1 MASALNLTAS
11 PNFPQGTSIGAYP
24 RRFWAGKAP
33 EPGEAGRGT
42 PAATAV
48 VDSHGYALFS
58 GLESGETFYC
68 GALVSGIWQWKT
80 AQTPAPE
87 GTGGE
92 GGSGTVTS
100 VNGVSPS
107 EAGAVALPGL
117 NNPNGELPSKVV
129 TSAIVSL
136 GSTLTG
142 SVALDLGQGHIFK
155 GTMTGNVVLQKPT
168 NFAGTAR
175 LYFEVE
181 LEGKHAIDTSFLKG
195 WRYGGPPDL
204 TGTVSPTN
212 LQFYTDDGTNFY
224 GLGVDGIPSYY
235 ARLGS
240 ILGGQFAVLNESTGA
255 LDGATPPTGVS
266 PSALAAA
273 IAALG
278 LPVFES
284 QHNSFALTDESGV
297 SHYELFPERVLLL
310 AQGRL
315 KLGATATSTKT
326 LPLVVD
332 VFYRITKKAITLTL
346 PTGVVCL
353 GGNLL
358 ILAND
363 SEGAV
368 KVTGPFNPESEA
380 TSTKELDPG
389 ETVWYMCDEGAIHWR
404 PVARFSQGGDP
415 RAPQINTTGKTSNQI
430 TKAYEEAFSPEKP
443 PLEGS
448 LLVDNTN
455 HLLLEYNKATAK
467 WFKSAALTEIT

>member
-68 GALVSGIWQWKT
+68 GALVSGVWQWKT

-87 GTGGE
+87 GGSGE

-100 VNGVSPS
+100 VNGVSPN

-136 GSTLTG
+136 GAISGTVT
-142 SVALDLGQGHIFK
+142 LDLSKGHVFK
-155 GTMTGNVVLQKPT
+155 GTMVGPVVPEAI
-168 NFAGTAR
+168 NFSGTAR
-175 LYFEVE
+175 MYFEVE
-181 LEGKHAIDTSFLKG
+181 FTGEFPIDTGFIKR
-195 WRYGGPPDL
+195 WRYGGAPDL
-204 TGTVSPTN
+204 SGTNSPTN
-212 LQFYTDDGTNFY
+212 LQFYTDDGVAFY
-224 GLGVDGIPSYY
+224 GIGAEGLPVDVPRVETVGD
-235 ARLGS
+235 
-240 ILGGQFAVLNESTGA
+240 GQFLAYSSETGKYS
-255 LDGATPPTGVS
+255 GVVPPTGI
-266 PSALAAA
+266 SAGAVEGL
-273 IAALG
+273 IAELGIPDFTGGVDAFLYSGEAGVLGYADFSEGVLG
-278 LPVFES
+278 L
-284 QHNSFALTDESGV
+284 ASG
-297 SHYELFPERVLLL
+297 RIK
-310 AQGRL
+310 A
-315 KLGATATSTKT
+315 GANATTTKT
-326 LPLVVD
+326 LPQVVD
-332 VFYRITKKAITLTL
+332 VFYQITKKAITLTL
-346 PTGVVCL
+346 PVGFPTLANG
-353 GGNLL
+353 L
-358 ILAND
+358 ILLAND

-368 KVTGPFNPESEA
+368 KVIGRFTLESEA
-380 TSTKELDPG
+380 TSTREIEPG
-389 ETVWYMCDEGAIHWR
+389 ETVWFTCDEGALHWR
-404 PVARFSQGGDP
+404 PAARFGQGGDP

-430 TKAYEEAFSPEKP
+430 TKAYEELFFPEKP

-455 HLLLEYNKATAK
+455 HLLLAYNKATAK
-467 WFKSAALTEIT
+467 WFKSAALTEIA